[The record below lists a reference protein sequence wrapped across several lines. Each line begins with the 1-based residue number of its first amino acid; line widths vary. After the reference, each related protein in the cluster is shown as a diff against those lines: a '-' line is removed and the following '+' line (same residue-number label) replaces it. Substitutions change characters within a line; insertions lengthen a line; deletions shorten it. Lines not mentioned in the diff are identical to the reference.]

1 MATVTPTQATSSSP
15 LPAPDE
21 VYRLS
26 VEQFDQMIVGGTLGE
41 DEAVELLNGLLVTK
55 MPKNAPHRVVTRKT
69 VRALEPLLPA
79 GWIVQ
84 KEEAI
89 VIPPGGKWEPDIAV
103 VRSELEF
110 DPSRDAMA
118 ADCCLV
124 VEIAD
129 TNSRA
134 RSEKLPA
141 YAGAGIPVYW
151 VVKLAKETKPS
162 TPKVEVYTDPDQA
175 AGRYRTRVD
184 FYSVDKV
191 PVVIDGNE
199 VGQITVTDL
208 LP

>member
-1 MATVTPTQATSSSP
+1 MATVTPTQSTSWSP

-21 VYRLS
+21 FYRLS
-26 VEQFDQMIVGGTLGE
+26 VEQFDQMIVAGTLGE
-41 DEAVELLNGLLVTK
+41 DEAVELLNGVLVTK
-55 MPKNAPHRVVTRKT
+55 MPKNAAHRVGTRKT
-69 VRALEPLLPA
+69 VRALEQVLPA

-84 KEEAI
+84 KEEPI
-89 VIPPGGKWEPDIAV
+89 VVPPGSKWEPDIAV

-110 DPSRDAMA
+110 DASRDAMA

-129 TNSRA
+129 TNSKA

-162 TPKVEVYTDPDQA
+162 SPKVEVYTDPDQD

-184 FYSVDKV
+184 FCAIDKV
-191 PVVIDGNE
+191 PVVIDGQE
-199 VGQITVTDL
+199 VGKIAVADL